1 MEPLQAMLSNDHFLS
16 DVVEK
21 AIKRMNGQPELAW
34 PGNPIEMSIKDP
46 LQPHSSPVPAVIPD
60 KTTVT
65 NLHESHLPTI
75 PQTIGYSIQLPD
87 QDTHRV
93 QQPQARKQLTEAPK
107 TNQSTVPQTLVYST
121 QLPDSEIAQSRSS
134 KAAVKSNSTLTDE
147 SFGVLLAQVFFIL
160 SILSKDSE
168 YLRLTAI
175 SHLHRFKSVGHG
187 FSFIA
192 RKVPRDELFDN
203 PRSYPN

>member
-1 MEPLQAMLSNDHFLS
+1 MEPLQAMLPNDHFLS

-46 LQPHSSPVPAVIPD
+46 LQPHSSSVSSVIPAE
-60 KTTVT
+60 TMVT
-65 NLHESHLPTI
+65 KAHKSRLPTV
-75 PQTIGYSIQLPD
+75 PHTIEYSIQLPG
-87 QDTHRV
+87 QDTLRV
-93 QQPQARKQLTEAPK
+93 QQPQATKQRTTAPR
-107 TNQSTVPQTLVYST
+107 TDRSTVPQTLVYSI
-121 QLPDSEIAQSRSS
+121 QLPDSETAQSRSS
-134 KAAVKSNSTLTDE
+134 KAAVKTKGTLPDE

-192 RKVPRDELFDN
+192 RKVPRNELFDN
-203 PRSYPN
+203 PGSYPN